1 VHQKAFWNQALA
13 EARQAGW
20 TLTYINAPHR
30 FGIVSCPKGQ
40 HTFDVD
46 KTAGGGETKSKQAV
60 KKIRWCEHGPE
71 VEERRQECLRLL
83 EVADQLIAAVEE
95 GLSRAEAKQ
104 AAQEDLDR
112 LELQLRTADANVDEV
127 LLAEQDAALQAA
139 VEVDDAPEPEA
150 LSAELDDAAAGVERG
165 VSVAKMLKP
174 SAPKLTKSLLERAAA
189 ASTSIGELRSR
200 LTALQERILD
210 GTC

>member
-1 VHQKAFWNQALA
+1 VHQKAFWNQALS
-13 EARQAGW
+13 EAREAGW
-20 TLTYINAPHR
+20 TLAYINAPHR

-46 KTAGGGETKSKQAV
+46 QTARGGETKSIQAI
-60 KKIRWCEHGPE
+60 KKIRWCEHSPGA
-71 VEERRQECLRLL
+71 EERRQECLRLL
-83 EVADQLIAAVEE
+83 EVADQLIVVVEE

-104 AAQEDLDR
+104 PAQEDLAR
-112 LELQLRTADANVDEV
+112 LELQLRTAGANVDEV

-139 VEVDDAPEPEA
+139 VEVDDAPKPEA
-150 LSAELDDAAAGVERG
+150 LSAELDNAAAGVERG
-165 VSVAKMLKP
+165 VSVAKKLKP
-174 SAPKLTKSLLERAAA
+174 SAPKLAKSLVERAAA
-189 ASTSIGELRSR
+189 ASTRIGKLRSR